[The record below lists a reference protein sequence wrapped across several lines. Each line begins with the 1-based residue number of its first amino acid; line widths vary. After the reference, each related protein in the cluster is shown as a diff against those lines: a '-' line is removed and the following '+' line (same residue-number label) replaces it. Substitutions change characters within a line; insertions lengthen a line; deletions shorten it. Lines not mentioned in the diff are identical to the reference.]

1 MKESDLYVVLESYY
15 RDLGYQ
21 VKGEVC
27 GCDLVA
33 LKEEKEEEQL
43 IIIELK
49 KSFNVKLLYQA
60 VRRLAI
66 TDQVYVAFFKPE
78 AGQKMSFWTMVK
90 SLCRRLNVGA
100 IVIDPIQDAASI
112 RFLAE
117 PSDFKA
123 RKSTAMKRKLMKE
136 FMGREVSENTGGV
149 SRQKLQTAYL
159 ESAVYIAALLSVHET
174 LSAKELRT
182 MGAPENT
189 YDILYKN
196 HYGWFSRKDKG
207 LYCLKTGTPAKIKKE
222 YSKIWDHYQQKVN
235 A

>member
-15 RDLGYQ
+15 RDQGFE

-33 LKEEKEEEQL
+33 LKKKKGDEQL

-66 TDQVYVAFFKPE
+66 TDQVYVAFLKPE
-78 AGQKMSFWTMVK
+78 ARQKMSFWTMVK
-90 SLCRRLNVGA
+90 SLCRRLHIGA
-100 IVIDPIQDAASI
+100 IIIEAKNI

-117 PSDFKA
+117 PSDFQG
-123 RKSTAMKRKLMKE
+123 RKSSAMKHKLMKE
-136 FMGREVSENTGGV
+136 FMGREVSENIGGV
-149 SRQKLQTAYL
+149 NRQKIQTAYL
-159 ESAVYIAALLSVHET
+159 ESAIYIAALLNGHET
-174 LSAKELRT
+174 LSAKALQE

-189 YDILYKN
+189 YAILYKN
-196 HYGWFSRKDKG
+196 HYGWFSRKAKG
-207 LYCLKTGTPAKIKKE
+207 LYSLKKGTLTKIQKE
-222 YSKIWDHYQQKVN
+222 YSTIWEHYRLKVDG
-235 A
+235 